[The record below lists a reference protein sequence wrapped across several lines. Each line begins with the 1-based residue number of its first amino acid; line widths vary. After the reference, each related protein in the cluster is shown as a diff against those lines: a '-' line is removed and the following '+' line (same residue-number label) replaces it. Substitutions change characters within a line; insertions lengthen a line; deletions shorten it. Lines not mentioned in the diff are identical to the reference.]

1 MIKPYPAA
9 TFGTCA
15 LITFVS
21 KKYLVVGNIFPV
33 DIAVLL
39 ALVVLVVGFWVLIQS
54 ILQFRKMKTTIH
66 PFGKPRTLITDGAFS
81 YSRNP
86 IYLGL
91 LLLLFAQSLYSNTF
105 FALSGSIAFFL
116 IINMMIIPQEEKQLQ
131 KIFDKKYMSY
141 VSAVPRWFL
150 II

>member
-9 TFGTCA
+9 VFGTCA
-15 LITFVS
+15 LITFIS
-21 KKYLVVGNIFPV
+21 KKYLEGISIFPV
-33 DIAVLL
+33 EIAILL
-39 ALVVLVVGFWVLIQS
+39 ALVMLLISCWVLIQS

-91 LLLLFAQSLYSNTF
+91 LLLLLAQALYSNTV

-116 IINMMIIPQEEKQLQ
+116 IINMMIIPQEEKLLQ